1 MIDKV
6 FYKTLLSKSFN
17 IPVKINFWDGESKVY
32 GQGEPEVIITFKEA
46 IPVKDVMHNASIALG
61 EAYMDGRIEIEGS
74 IQKLIE
80 AAYESADSFF
90 YDSKLKNSCPGNRI
104 LSGIVN
110 MTFKST
116 MIWAMI
122 FINCG

>member
-17 IPVKINFWDGESKVY
+17 IPVKINFWDGETKVY
-32 GQGEPEVIITFKEA
+32 GQGKPEITITFKEA
-46 IPVKDVMHNASIALG
+46 IPVKNVMQNASIALG

-80 AAYESADSFF
+80 AAYESANSFF
-90 YDSKLKNSCPGNRI
+90 
-104 LSGIVN
+104 
-110 MTFKST
+110 MTAS
-116 MIWAMI
+116 
-122 FINCG
+122 